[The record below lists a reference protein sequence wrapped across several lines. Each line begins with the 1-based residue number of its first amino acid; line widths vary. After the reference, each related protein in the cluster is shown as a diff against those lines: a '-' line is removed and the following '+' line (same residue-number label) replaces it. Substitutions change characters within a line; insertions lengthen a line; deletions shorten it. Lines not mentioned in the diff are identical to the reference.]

1 MEKRMSAK
9 GFIFLKPTELKENST
24 YEEFQYFYA
33 ENSFCKWANGLDFR
47 TIRYMIEHSM
57 PLPVYAEEIGYTGHY
72 HRFFTYDK
80 LLTRIAR
87 STHDKVNGDF
97 ITDIMSLDGI
107 DLLQELVS
115 SRMERGTVV
124 QDEEDSQT
132 IHFDRYLTEEEIQEF
147 RNELDRPFIEKQIQ

>member
-1 MEKRMSAK
+1 MEKQISAR
-9 GFIFLKPTELKENST
+9 GFIILKPTELKENST
-24 YEEFQYFYA
+24 YEEFQYFNA

-57 PLPVYAEEIGYTGHY
+57 PRPVYAEEIGYTGQY

-87 STHDKVNGDF
+87 DTNDTVDNDM
-97 ITDIMSLDGI
+97 IIEIMSLDGI

-115 SRMERGTVV
+115 SRMERITVV

-132 IHFDRYLTEEEIQEF
+132 IHFDRYLSEKEIQEF